1 MKVAASSRQ
10 MRVQVAAGPA
20 GTVGNWVSL
29 ASTAGSVYLQP
40 ASAIS
45 GLPADAGIGG
55 GEAPELARWHAGAR
69 AAGEA
74 EAAARVA
81 EQLAAVPF
89 PPKRLVGS
97 QGAAVLEERQQLLA
111 AWLNTALQLLPH
123 AQPLN
128 DFLQVCSLCSNC
140 RLSSKVRPQS
150 PRPCGERSM
159 HLSRSRRT
167 RCLRLRCRR
176 WWSEWPVRWHGFL
189 AGTAAT
195 SSSAFP
201 QLVVTGPFPHTPQPP
216 PHKCARNRGP
226 PPFVL
231 CLRYM
236 FVRSPP
242 PLSCAMPC
250 LTPPAHCPA
259 VKRSLSKRFSDFTAL
274 RVGLLSA
281 PPEALRPPTILQA
294 ATSLTETEEAA
305 EVEAARSAAS
315 GAAISWW
322 QCVPR
327 TGWRTFLLRGPWV
340 ISIAARQHTPRR
352 LYAPQVC
359 RAGGGDV
366 WTGGRQRGAAR
377 AVAGRAGGGLP

>member
-55 GEAPELARWHAGAR
+55 GEALELARWHAGAR

-140 RLSSKVRPQS
+140 RLSSKYGPN
-150 PRPCGERSM
+150 
-159 HLSRSRRT
+159 HLARVVNAACTSRT
-167 RCLRLRCRR
+167 R
-176 WWSEWPVRWHGFL
+176 
-189 AGTAAT
+189 AGRGVFGCAA
-195 SSSAFP
+195 
-201 QLVVTGPFPHTPQPP
+201 
-216 PHKCARNRGP
+216 
-226 PPFVL
+226 
-231 CLRYM
+231 
-236 FVRSPP
+236 
-242 PLSCAMPC
+242 
-250 LTPPAHCPA
+250 
-259 VKRSLSKRFSDFTAL
+259 
-274 RVGLLSA
+274 
-281 PPEALRPPTILQA
+281 
-294 ATSLTETEEAA
+294 
-305 EVEAARSAAS
+305 
-315 GAAISWW
+315 
-322 QCVPR
+322 
-327 TGWRTFLLRGPWV
+327 
-340 ISIAARQHTPRR
+340 
-352 LYAPQVC
+352 
-359 RAGGGDV
+359 AGGG
-366 WTGGRQRGAAR
+366 AS
-377 AVAGRAGGGLP
+377 GL